1 MQTQWGQ
8 NTILLVN
15 PPFYRLY
22 KETYS
27 SIRYPLS
34 LGYLAGAIK
43 RETDWRVFVYNADFV
58 AGSEAWLMSYL
69 SGAGFSNYLRN
80 LKDMSGRIWDE
91 AKSTIARYRPVVVG
105 IYCCAGNLASS
116 KIIGRLAKEINK
128 QTIVAMGGPHPTA
141 VGSQTLADSN
151 VDIVVKGEGEK
162 TIVELLDAI
171 SKGEPFAG
179 IKGVIFREGQKIVET
194 PNRKFIENL
203 DTLCFPHQY
212 AHEVLIDYD
221 KHPKSAFKNILATRG
236 CPYNCFFCGSNC
248 IWGRRTRF
256 RSVEGVTEEIK
267 SLQKMGINRISFVDD
282 TFGIDKEYTHRLCDS
297 LIHNCHKERWDCET
311 RVDLVDE
318 ELFIHMK
325 KAGCHSVSLGI
336 ESGNNEILKK
346 VRKGITVE
354 QALSAVKIIRNHGI
368 KLTAFFIIGT
378 PWETE
383 ETLNDTFIM
392 MQRIRGLL
400 NYSIFTPYPGTEA
413 FEYCRKNGLIKDD
426 YDPVLHNHQSP
437 ENCFCTNIQKE
448 EFRQLASRIER
459 YVDQHNTRE
468 RLLSTFSLDT
478 LYDIRNYGLRWS
490 LKILKNL
497 LNVHPF
503 DQTSTDWDPLP

>member
-1 MQTQWGQ
+1 MQSHRKQ
-8 NTILLVN
+8 NSILLVN

-34 LGYLAGAIK
+34 LGYLAGTIIE
-43 RETDWRVFVYNADFV
+43 RTDWKVIVYNADFV
-58 AGSEAWLMSYL
+58 AGAEAWRMSYL
-69 SGAGFSNYLRN
+69 SGAGFNSYLAN
-80 LKDMSGRIWDE
+80 LKDTSGRIWNE
-91 AKSTIARYRPVVVG
+91 AKTTMARYRPAVVG

-116 KIIGRLAKEINK
+116 QIISRLAKEINNR
-128 QTIVAMGGPHPTA
+128 TIVIMGGPHPTA
-141 VGSQTLADSN
+141 VGSQMLTDSN
-151 VDIVVKGEGEK
+151 IDVVVKGEGEM
-162 TIVELLDAI
+162 TAVELLGAI
-171 SKGEPFAG
+171 SKGESFAG
-179 IKGVIFREGQKIVET
+179 IKGIIFREGHEIVEA
-194 PNRKFIENL
+194 PNRKLIENL

-212 AHEVLIDYD
+212 AHEVLVDYD

-248 IWGRRTRF
+248 IWGRKTRF
-256 RSVEGVTEEIK
+256 RSAESVTEEIK

-297 LIHNCHKERWDCET
+297 MIHNCPGIRWDCET

-318 ELFIHMK
+318 KLLINMK
-325 KAGCHSVSLGI
+325 KAGCHSIFLGI
-336 ESGNNEILKK
+336 ESGNNEILKH

-354 QALSAVKIIRNHGI
+354 QALSAVKIIRNQGI

-383 ETLNDTFIM
+383 DTLNDTFIT
-392 MQRIRGLL
+392 MQKIRGSL
-400 NYSIFTPYPGTEA
+400 NYSVFTPYPGTEA
-413 FEYCRKNGLIKDD
+413 FDYCKKVGLIKDD
-426 YDPVLHNHQSP
+426 YDPVLYNHQSP

-448 EFRQLASRIER
+448 RFRQLASRIEE

-468 RLLSTFSLDT
+468 RLLNAFSLDT
-478 LYDIRNYGLRWS
+478 LYDIRNYGFRWS
-490 LKILKNL
+490 LKILENL
-497 LNVHPF
+497 LNAHP
-503 DQTSTDWDPLP
+503 SS